1 MTLLNSY
8 ALPAR
13 LFFFSHFPSEVSSVR
28 TDSSFERALGRILQ
42 SANQVARSLTVKK
55 YAKLSKMKNRMAIQE
70 RKFPPENQL
79 FLSFNLFLGLLFI
92 VCFLEQKRNG
102 IFIYTFDILS

>member
-13 LFFFSHFPSEVSSVR
+13 LFFFFSHFPSEVSSVR

-92 VCFLEQKRNG
+92 VCLLEQKKKWD
-102 IFIYTFDILS
+102 IYLHF